1 MDVVSLK
8 RDRGCLLKL
17 DISYQVYE
25 SMVLCSGVVEIF
37 QGVCTMEMYQ
47 LVKLIGVCVLG
58 VPSKLSGM
66 SLA

>member
-25 SMVLCSGVVEIF
+25 SMVLLFWCSEELSRGV
-37 QGVCTMEMYQ
+37 EMYQ
-47 LVKLIGVCVLG
+47 LVKLIGVCVLE
-58 VPSKLSGM
+58 VSFKLFGM
-66 SLA
+66 SLT